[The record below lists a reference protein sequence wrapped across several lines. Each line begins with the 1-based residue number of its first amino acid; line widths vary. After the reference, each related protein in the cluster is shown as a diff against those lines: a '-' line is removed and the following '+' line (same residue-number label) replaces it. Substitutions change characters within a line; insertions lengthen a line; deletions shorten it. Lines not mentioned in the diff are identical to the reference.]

1 MDRVASFN
9 PSTIWGLC
17 GTVSSPRIEPATSTE
32 NCDTYHCA
40 KEKPKIE
47 LQYCLKNLVIQQVY
61 YNYSTYKLLIGN
73 RYTNP

>member
-1 MDRVASFN
+1 M
-9 PSTIWGLC
+9 
-17 GTVSSPRIEPATSTE
+17 GTVWYCELPENWTRDLSTE

-73 RYTNP
+73 KYTNP